1 MKLNKM
7 DVARRQLAVAIE
19 LFLADGDLI
28 SIITLAGAAEE
39 IFGKIALKFEKE
51 NSLGCMVR
59 IHKILGST
67 VTEKELI
74 KHANLIR
81 NALKHANDEGDEEIE
96 YDERQETISMLSRAL
111 INYFRVNI
119 GEAFPLMEK
128 VYEHMH
134 RVEDA

>member
-39 IFGKIALKFEKE
+39 IFGKIALKADKE
-51 NSLGCMVR
+51 NSLDFMIR
-59 IHKILGST
+59 THKALGST
-67 VTEKELI
+67 TTEKELI
-74 KHANLIR
+74 KHANLVR

-96 YDERQETISMLSRAL
+96 FDERQEAISMLSRAL
-111 INYFRVNI
+111 INYFRISI
-119 GEAFPLMEK
+119 GDALPLMEK
-128 VYEHMH
+128 VYKHMH
-134 RVEDA
+134 RIEDA

>member
-7 DVARRQLAVAIE
+7 DVAHRQLAVAIE
-19 LFLADGDLI
+19 LFIADGDLI

-39 IFGKIALKFEKE
+39 IFGKIALKTDKE
-51 NSLGCMVR
+51 NSLGFMAR
-59 IHKILGST
+59 THKTLGST

-74 KHANLIR
+74 KHANLVR
-81 NALKHANDEGDEEIE
+81 NSLKHANDKGDEDIE
-96 YDERQETISMLSRAL
+96 FDERQEAISMLSRAL
-111 INYFRVNI
+111 TNYFRVSI
-119 GEAFPLMEK
+119 GDAVPLMEK

>member
-39 IFGKIALKFEKE
+39 IFGKIALKADKE
-51 NSLGCMVR
+51 NSLGFMVR
-59 IHKILGST
+59 THKALGST
-67 VTEKELI
+67 TTEKELI
-74 KHANLIR
+74 KHANLVR

-96 YDERQETISMLSRAL
+96 FDERQEAISMLSRAL
-111 INYFRVNI
+111 TNYFRVSI
-119 GEAFPLMEK
+119 GDALPLMEK
-128 VYEHMH
+128 VYKHIH